1 MDEARDM
8 TLAAQRAKAFAD
20 EVERIAYGFTAEER
34 EIREVYFEHGFN
46 AALIEV
52 RKRVR
57 ALCNVRQVLEELDS
71 MLPFENEKSDDFN

>member
-8 TLAAQRAKAFAD
+8 TLVDDMEKVA
-20 EVERIAYGFTAEER
+20 GLTAEER
-34 EIREVYFEHGFN
+34 EIREAYYEQGFN

-71 MLPFENEKSDDFN
+71 MLPFEKETSQTSIQET